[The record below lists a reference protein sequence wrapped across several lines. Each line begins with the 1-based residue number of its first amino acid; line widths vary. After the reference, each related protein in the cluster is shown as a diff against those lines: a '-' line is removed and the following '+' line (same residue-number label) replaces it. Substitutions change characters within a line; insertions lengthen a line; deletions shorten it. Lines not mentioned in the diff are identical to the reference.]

1 MAQNKNNFESLMDEA
16 LTNVRQDREKTNQ
29 LLGDLIA
36 YVSKV
41 NEDRHKE
48 VGLTLAKYLET
59 LQRSNEQLVKL
70 TAIIKKDE
78 SGSSELSDEDREKIF
93 NELNPSITKKKD
105 KK

>member
-1 MAQNKNNFESLMDEA
+1 MDEA
-16 LTNVRQDREKTNQ
+16 IGNIRNDREKTNQ
-29 LLGDLIA
+29 LLGDLIT
-36 YVSKV
+36 YVSHA

-93 NELNPSITKKKD
+93 EELNPSIPKKKG
-105 KK
+105 KAK